1 MPILHP
7 ALEYAGL
14 FAKRFIRL
22 AATPVTLAAPHLIK
36 RRLHVYG
43 VSLGKSGTH
52 SLAGIFRRYRAA
64 HEPEN
69 DLLIPV
75 IVEKWD
81 GWSRAQKAEYVRQRD
96 RRLWLEV
103 ETSHLLHELTGTL
116 VTEFPE
122 AKFILT
128 IRDVYSWLDSSLN
141 QRLNRV
147 IPSRWKSIGQ
157 HRASL
162 INFSHTPQAQVLA
175 DHGARPLETMLVRWA
190 SHHRNILNTIPS
202 QRLLVICTYDLERS
216 GSALAKFLNIP
227 EDTLDMTRAHLYKAP
242 RKSGIVSRIE
252 PDYLQA
258 KVTEHCGDL
267 MHEYFP
273 HIKSLDEALAAES
286 TQMQAVSAPA
296 TV

>member
-52 SLAGIFRRYRAA
+52 SVAGIFRRYRAA

-75 IVEKWD
+75 LVEKWD
-81 GWSRAQKAEYVRQRD
+81 GWSQAQKVEYVRQRD

-103 ETSHLLHELTGTL
+103 EASQLLHELTGTL

-141 QRLNRV
+141 QRLNRA
-147 IPSRWKSIGQ
+147 IPSRWKAMGQ
-157 HRASL
+157 HRLSSSK
-162 INFSHTPQAQVLA
+162 FTHTPEAQVLA
-175 DHGARPLETMLVRWA
+175 EHGARPLETMLVRWA
-190 SHHRNILNTIPS
+190 SHHRYILNTIPS
-202 QRLLVICTYDLERS
+202 QRLLVIRTYDLEQS

-227 EDTLDMTRAHLYKAP
+227 EYTLDMTRAHLYKTP
-242 RKSGIVSRIE
+242 RKSGIISRIE

-273 HIKSLDEALAAES
+273 HIKSLGDALAAES
-286 TQMQAVSAPA
+286 PRAHSVSTPI
-296 TV
+296 TP